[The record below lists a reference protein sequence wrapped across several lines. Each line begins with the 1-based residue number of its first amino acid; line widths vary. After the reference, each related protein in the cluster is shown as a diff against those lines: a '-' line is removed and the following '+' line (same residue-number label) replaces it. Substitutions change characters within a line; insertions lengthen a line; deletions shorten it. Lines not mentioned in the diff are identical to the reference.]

1 MPGAENPRG
10 AGGSQD
16 RAGAAADAHDCFN
29 VITGKKSR
37 RRIDDID
44 NEIISIPVGLAQVNR
59 GAKRLPGQEG
69 SSLGVR
75 LTFDMQ
81 MTLSS

>member
-1 MPGAENPRG
+1 MLRTKNPRG
-10 AGGSQD
+10 AWSSQHHP
-16 RAGAAADAHDCFN
+16 RASADARRCFN
-29 VITGKKSR
+29 VVTGKKSGG
-37 RRIDDID
+37 RIDHSD

-59 GAKRLPGQEG
+59 GAKRLLRQEG

-81 MTLSS
+81 MTVSS